1 VGRALYEVRPFF
13 EKRSYMQQKDVP
25 EVLGSKGV
33 SVEVVEEL
41 SEFKGEPAWLTE
53 KRLEAWR
60 TFEKMSM
67 PTLRD
72 EAWRYTDISDVKIE
86 DFAPYTPSADVSSEE
101 DLPDAVRALIRE
113 GEENSAL
120 LVQHNSETAYSRV
133 DEKLLQKGIVFTD
146 LHTALREHE
155 GLIKE
160 RLFGLVPMDYDKF
173 AALSAAAFSGGS
185 FLYVPRGVDVEVPIQ
200 SYRWL
205 DVVGSIMPRTLV
217 VVEEGA
223 SVTYIDEYASA
234 DGEEPAFSNGAVE
247 LYVGQGASLRYVS
260 LQNWERNVLHFNTI
274 RSSTE
279 KDATINSLV
288 VSLGSQLSR
297 TNVEAGLV
305 ASGSDSEMLGLYFAD
320 SNQLLDHHTLQDHIS
335 PNAHSDL
342 LYKGALRDESLT
354 VFSGLIRV
362 EPGAQ
367 KTDAYQTNRNI
378 ILGTDEAFAVSLPNL
393 EIMADDVK
401 CSHGSTTGQVDET
414 ELFYLMSRGIPRREA
429 EKLVVFGF
437 FGEVTSRIPLPGL
450 KEKLDRAIEGK
461 IGLGFEERV
470 A

>member
-1 VGRALYEVRPFF
+1 
-13 EKRSYMQQKDVP
+13 MQQKEAP
-25 EVLGSKGV
+25 EILKSKGIT
-33 SVEVVEEL
+33 EETVRAL
-41 SEFKGEPAWLTE
+41 SSFKEEPEWLAE
-53 KRLEAWR
+53 RRLSAWR
-60 TFEKMSM
+60 AFEALPM

-72 EAWRYTDISDVKIE
+72 EAWRYTDISDVRIE
-86 DFAPYTPSADVSSEE
+86 DFLPYSSSPDAEDE
-101 DLPDAVRALIRE
+101 GDLPDAVQKLIEE

-133 DEKLLQKGIVFTD
+133 DDELSRKGVVFTD

-155 GLIKE
+155 EIVKE
-160 RLFGLVPMDYDKF
+160 KLFGLVPEDYDKF
-173 AALSAAAFSGGS
+173 AALCAAGFAGGS

-234 DGEEPAFSNGAVE
+234 SAEDPAFSNGAVE
-247 LYVGQGASLRYVS
+247 LYVGEGANLRYVS

-274 RSSTE
+274 RSQAG
-279 KDATINSLV
+279 KDSTINSLV
-288 VSLGSQLSR
+288 VALGSQLSR
-297 TNVEAGLV
+297 TNVEAGLT
-305 ASGSDSEMLGLYFAD
+305 APGSDSEMLGLYFAD
-320 SNQLLDHHTLQDHIS
+320 QNQVLDHHTLQDHIS

-342 LYKGALRDESLT
+342 LYKGALRDESVA

-367 KTDAYQTNRNI
+367 KTDAYQTNRNL
-378 ILGTDEAFAVSLPNL
+378 ILGTDDAFAVSLPNL

-401 CSHGSTTGQVDET
+401 CSHGSTTGQVDDV
-414 ELFYLMSRGIPRREA
+414 ELFYLMSRGIPRAEA

-437 FGEVTSRIPLPGL
+437 FGEVTSRIPLRGL

-461 IGLGFEERV
+461 IGLGFEER
-470 A
+470 AA

>member
-1 VGRALYEVRPFF
+1 
-13 EKRSYMQQKDVP
+13 MQRNGVP
-25 EVLGSKGV
+25 EILKSKGIGA
-33 SVEVVEEL
+33 EVVEAL
-41 SEFKGEPAWLTE
+41 SGFKGEPAWLKE

-60 TFEKMSM
+60 AFEKTPM

-72 EAWRYTDISDVKIE
+72 EAWRYTDISDVRIE
-86 DFAPYTPSADVSSEE
+86 DFVPYAPSPDASSEQ
-101 DLPDAVRALIRE
+101 DLPDAVQALISE

-120 LVQHNSETAYSRV
+120 LVQHNSESAYTRV
-133 DEKLLQKGIVFTD
+133 DEELLQKGVVFTD
-146 LHTALREHE
+146 LHTALIEHE
-155 GLIKE
+155 DLIKE
-160 RLFGLVPMDYDKF
+160 KLFGLVPLDYDKF
-173 AALSAAAFSGGS
+173 AALSAAVFSGGS
-185 FLYVPRGVDVEVPIQ
+185 FLYVPRGVQVEVPIQ

-247 LYVGQGASLRYVS
+247 LYVGEGANVRYVS

-297 TNVEAGLV
+297 TNVEAGLT
-305 ASGSDSEMLGLYFAD
+305 AAGGDSEMLGLYFAD
-320 SNQLLDHHTLQDHIS
+320 SSQVIDHHTLQDHIS

-378 ILGTDEAFAVSLPNL
+378 ILGTDDAFAVSLPNL

-414 ELFYLMSRGIPRREA
+414 ELFYLMSRGIPRHEA

-437 FGEVTSRIPLPGL
+437 FGEVTSRVPLRGL

>member
-1 VGRALYEVRPFF
+1 
-13 EKRSYMQQKDVP
+13 MQQKEAP
-25 EVLGSKGV
+25 EVLKSKGI
-33 SVEVVEEL
+33 SLETVEAL
-41 SEFKGEPAWLTE
+41 SSFKDEPDWLAE

-60 TFEKMSM
+60 SFESLPM

-72 EAWRYTDISDVKIE
+72 EAWRYTDISDVRIE
-86 DFAPYTPSADVSSEE
+86 DFLPYAPSSDVASED
-101 DLPDAVRALIRE
+101 DLPDAVQRLIHE

-120 LVQHNSETAYSRV
+120 LVQHNSETAFSRV
-133 DEKLLQKGIVFTD
+133 DEELSRKGVVFTD
-146 LHTALREHE
+146 LHTALAEHE
-155 GLIKE
+155 DLVREK
-160 RLFGLVPMDYDKF
+160 LFGLVPGDYDKF
-173 AALSAAAFSGGS
+173 SALSAALFAGGS

-205 DVVGSIMPRTLV
+205 DATGATMPRTLV

-223 SVTYIDEYASA
+223 SVTYIDEYASSGTE
-234 DGEEPAFSNGAVE
+234 DDEPALSNGAVE
-247 LYVGQGASLRYVS
+247 LYLGQGARLRYVS
-260 LQNWERNVLHFNTI
+260 LQNWGRNVLHFNTI
-274 RSSTE
+274 RSE
-279 KDATINSLV
+279 AAKDATINSLV
-288 VSLGSQLSR
+288 VSLGSELSR
-297 TNVEAGLV
+297 TNVDAGL
-305 ASGSDSEMLGLYFAD
+305 AEAGSDSEMLGLYFAD
-320 SNQLLDHHTLQDHIS
+320 SNQVLDHYTLQDHLA

-342 LYKGALRDESLT
+342 LYKGALRDESLA

-367 KTDAYQTNRNI
+367 KTDAYQTNRNL
-378 ILGTDEAFAVSLPNL
+378 ILGTDDAMAVSLPRL
-393 EIMADDVK
+393 EIQADDVK
-401 CSHGSTTGQVDET
+401 CSHGSTTGQVDEV

-437 FGEVTSRIPLPGL
+437 FGEVTSRIPLKGL

>member
-1 VGRALYEVRPFF
+1 MSTNGL
-13 EKRSYMQQKDVP
+13 P
-25 EVLGSKGV
+25 EVLKSKGV
-33 SVEVVEEL
+33 SAETVKAL
-41 SEFKGEPAWLTE
+41 SAFKSEPAWLTE
-53 KRLEAWR
+53 KRLSAWR
-60 TFEKMSM
+60 TFENMPM

-72 EAWRYTDISDVKIE
+72 EAWRYTDISDVRIE
-86 DFAPYTPSADVSSEE
+86 DFLPYAASPDVSEEE
-101 DLPDAVRALIRE
+101 DLPDAVQRLIKE

-120 LVQHNSETAYSRV
+120 LVQHNSETTFVRI
-133 DEKLLQKGIVFTD
+133 DEDLEKKGVLFTD

-155 GLIKE
+155 DLVRE
-160 RLFGLVPMDYDKF
+160 RLFGLVPEDYDKF

-205 DVVGSIMPRTLV
+205 DVTGSIMPRTLV

-223 SVTYIDEYASA
+223 TLTYIDEYASA
-234 DGEEPAFSNGAVE
+234 GGEEPALSNGAVE
-247 LYVGQGASLRYVS
+247 LFVGQGANVHYVS
-260 LQNWERNVLHFNTI
+260 WQNWERNMLHFNTI
-274 RSSTE
+274 RSSAGR
-279 KDATINSLV
+279 DAVINSLV
-288 VSLGSQLSR
+288 VSLGSELSR
-297 TNVEAGLV
+297 TNVEAGL
-305 ASGSDSEMLGLYFAD
+305 AAPGSDSEMLGLYFAD
-320 SNQLLDHHTLQDHIS
+320 SNQVLDHHTLQDHLA

-342 LYKGALRDESLT
+342 LYKGALRDESLA

-367 KTDAYQTNRNI
+367 KTDAYQTNRNL
-378 ILGTDEAFAVSLPNL
+378 ILGTDEAMAVSLPNL

-401 CSHGSTTGQVDET
+401 CSHGSTTGQVDDV
-414 ELFYLMSRGIPRREA
+414 ELFYLMSRGIPRHEA

-437 FGEVTSRIPLPGL
+437 FGEVTSRIPLKGL
-450 KEKLDRAIEGK
+450 KAKLDKAIEAK

>member
-1 VGRALYEVRPFF
+1 MSANG
-13 EKRSYMQQKDVP
+13 VP
-25 EVLGSKGV
+25 EALKSKGI
-33 SVEVVEEL
+33 SEETVKAL
-41 SEFKGEPAWLTE
+41 SSLKGEPGWLAE
-53 KRLEAWR
+53 RRLDAWR
-60 TFEKMSM
+60 SFEGLPM

-72 EAWRYTDISDVKIE
+72 EAWRYTDISDVRIE
-86 DFAPYTPSADVSSEE
+86 DFLPYSPSPDVKSEE
-101 DLPDAVRALIRE
+101 DLPEAVRKLIRE

-120 LVQHNSETAYSRV
+120 LVQHNSETTYSRI
-133 DEKLLQKGIVFTD
+133 DEELSGKGVVFTD
-146 LHTALREHE
+146 LHTALAEHE
-155 GLIKE
+155 ELVKE
-160 RLFGLVPMDYDKF
+160 KLFGLVPGDYDKF
-173 AALSAAAFSGGS
+173 AALSAAAFAGGS
-185 FLYVPRGVDVEVPIQ
+185 FLYVPRGVEVEVPIQ

-223 SVTYIDEYASA
+223 SVAYIDEYASA
-234 DGEEPAFSNGAVE
+234 DGEDPAFSNGAVE
-247 LYVGQGASLRYVS
+247 LYVGEGANLRYVS

-274 RSSTE
+274 RSQTE
-279 KDATINSLV
+279 KDATIRSLV
-288 VSLGSQLSR
+288 VSFGSQLSR
-297 TNVEAGLV
+297 TNVEAGLS
-305 ASGSDSEMLGLYFAD
+305 ASGGDSEMLGLYFAD
-320 SNQLLDHHTLQDHIS
+320 QNQVLDHHTLQDHLA

-342 LYKGALRDESLT
+342 LYKGALRDESIA

-367 KTDAYQTNRNI
+367 KTDAYQTNRNL
-378 ILGTDEAFAVSLPNL
+378 ILGTDDAFAVSLPNL

-414 ELFYLMSRGIPRREA
+414 DLFYLMSRGIPRREA

-437 FGEVTSRIPLPGL
+437 FGEITSRIPLKGL

>member
-1 VGRALYEVRPFF
+1 
-13 EKRSYMQQKDVP
+13 MQKNGVP
-25 EVLGSKGV
+25 EILKSKGIGA
-33 SVEVVEEL
+33 EVVEAL
-41 SEFKGEPAWLTE
+41 SGFKGEPAWLKE

-60 TFEKMSM
+60 AFEKTPM

-72 EAWRYTDISDVKIE
+72 EAWRYTDISDVRIE
-86 DFAPYTPSADVSSEE
+86 DFVPYAPSPDASSEQ
-101 DLPDAVRALIRE
+101 DLPDAVQALIRE

-120 LVQHNSETAYSRV
+120 LVQHNSESAYTRV
-133 DEKLLQKGIVFTD
+133 DEELLQKGVVFTD
-146 LHTALREHE
+146 LHTALLEHE
-155 GLIKE
+155 DLIKE
-160 RLFGLVPMDYDKF
+160 KLFGLVPLDYDKF
-173 AALSAAAFSGGS
+173 AALSAAVFSGGS
-185 FLYVPRGVDVEVPIQ
+185 FLYVPRGVQVEVPIQ

-247 LYVGQGASLRYVS
+247 LYVGEGANLRYVS

-297 TNVEAGLV
+297 TNVEAGLT
-305 ASGSDSEMLGLYFAD
+305 AAGGDSEMLGLYFAD
-320 SNQLLDHHTLQDHIS
+320 SNQVIDHHTLQDHIS

-378 ILGTDEAFAVSLPNL
+378 ILGTDDAFAVSLPNL

-414 ELFYLMSRGIPRREA
+414 ELFYLMSRGIPRHEA

-437 FGEVTSRIPLPGL
+437 FGEVTSRVPLRGL

>member
-1 VGRALYEVRPFF
+1 MSTNG
-13 EKRSYMQQKDVP
+13 VP
-25 EVLGSKGV
+25 EVLKSRGI
-33 SVEVVEEL
+33 SVEAVKAL
-41 SEFKGEPAWLTE
+41 SALKDEPGWLTE
-53 KRLEAWR
+53 RRLGAWH
-60 TFEKMSM
+60 TFEKTPM

-72 EAWRYTDISDVKIE
+72 EAWRYTDISDVRIE
-86 DFAPYTPSADVSSEE
+86 DFVPYTPSPDVTREG
-101 DLPDAVRALIRE
+101 DLPEAVQQLIKE
-113 GEENSAL
+113 GEENSAV
-120 LVQHNSETAYSRV
+120 LVQHNSETAYSRI
-133 DEKLLQKGIVFTD
+133 DEELARKGVVFTD
-146 LHTALREHE
+146 LHTALEENEDLVREH
-155 GLIKE
+155 
-160 RLFGLVPMDYDKF
+160 LFELVPEDYDKF

-205 DVVGSIMPRTLV
+205 DVAGSIMPRTLV

-223 SVTYIDEYASA
+223 TVTYIDEYASV
-234 DGEEPAFSNGAVE
+234 DGEELALSNGAVE
-247 LYVGQGASLRYVS
+247 LFVGQGANVHYVS

-274 RSSTE
+274 RSSAGR
-279 KDATINSLV
+279 DAVINSLV

-297 TNVEAGLV
+297 TNVEAGL
-305 ASGSDSEMLGLYFAD
+305 AAPGSDSEMLGLYFAD
-320 SNQLLDHHTLQDHIS
+320 SNQILDHHTLQDHIA

-342 LYKGALRDESLT
+342 LYKGALRDESLA

-367 KTDAYQTNRNI
+367 KTDAYQTNRNL
-378 ILGTDEAFAVSLPNL
+378 ILGTDEAMAVSLPNL

-401 CSHGSTTGQVDET
+401 CSHGSTTGQVDDV
-414 ELFYLMSRGIPRREA
+414 ELFYLMSRGIPRGEA

-437 FGEVTSRIPLPGL
+437 FGEVTSRIPLAGL

>member
-1 VGRALYEVRPFF
+1 MSANG
-13 EKRSYMQQKDVP
+13 VP
-25 EVLGSKGV
+25 EVLRSKGMSEGTV
-33 SVEVVEEL
+33 KAL
-41 SEFKGEPAWLTE
+41 SSLKGEPNWLTE

-60 TFEKMSM
+60 GFESLPM

-72 EAWRYTDISDVKIE
+72 EAWRYTDISDVRIE
-86 DFAPYTPSADVSSEE
+86 DFLPYASSPDVKSEE
-101 DLPDAVRALIRE
+101 DLPDAVRRLIWE

-120 LVQHNSETAYSRV
+120 LVQHNSETTFSRV
-133 DEKLLQKGIVFTD
+133 DEELARKGVVFTD
-146 LHTALREHE
+146 LHTALADHE
-155 GLIKE
+155 ELVKE
-160 RLFGLVPMDYDKF
+160 KLFGLVPGDYDKF
-173 AALSAAAFSGGS
+173 AALSAAAFAGGS
-185 FLYVPRGVDVEVPIQ
+185 FLYVPRGVGVEVPIQ

-217 VVEEGA
+217 IVEEGA
-223 SVTYIDEYASA
+223 SVVYIDEYASA
-234 DGEEPAFSNGAVE
+234 DGEDPAFSNGAVE
-247 LYVGQGASLRYVS
+247 LYVGEGASLRYVS

-274 RSSTE
+274 RSQTE

-288 VSLGSQLSR
+288 VSFGSQLSR
-297 TNVEAGLV
+297 TNIEAGLS
-305 ASGSDSEMLGLYFAD
+305 ASGGDSEMLGLYFAD
-320 SNQLLDHHTLQDHIS
+320 QNQVLDHHTLQDHIA

-342 LYKGALRDESLT
+342 LYKGALRDESIA

-367 KTDAYQTNRNI
+367 KTDAYQTNRNL
-378 ILGTDEAFAVSLPNL
+378 ILGTDDAFAVSLPNL

-414 ELFYLMSRGIPRREA
+414 DLFYLMSRGIPRREA

-437 FGEVTSRIPLPGL
+437 FGEITSRIPLKGL

>member
-1 VGRALYEVRPFF
+1 MSTNV
-13 EKRSYMQQKDVP
+13 VP
-25 EVLGSKGV
+25 EILRSKGV
-33 SVEVVEEL
+33 SAETVKAL
-41 SEFKGEPAWLTE
+41 SALKGEPGWLLE

-60 TFEKMSM
+60 TFEEIPM

-72 EAWRYTDISDVKIE
+72 EAWRYTDISDVRIE
-86 DFAPYTPSADVSSEE
+86 DFAPYAPSPDASSEKE
-101 DLPDAVRALIRE
+101 LPETVQTLIKE

-120 LVQHNSETAYSRV
+120 LVQHNSETAYSRA
-133 DEKLLQKGIVFTD
+133 DEELSRKGVVFTD
-146 LHTALREHE
+146 LHTALEEHE
-155 GLIKE
+155 DIVKE
-160 RLFGLVPMDYDKF
+160 KLFGLVPLDYDKF
-173 AALSAAAFSGGS
+173 AALNAAAFSGGT

-200 SYRWL
+200 SYHWL
-205 DVVGSIMPRTLV
+205 DVAGSIVPRTLV

-234 DGEEPAFSNGAVE
+234 YHEETSFSNGVVE
-247 LYVGQGASLRYVS
+247 LCVGQGAHLQYVS

-274 RSSTE
+274 RSSTG
-279 KDATINSLV
+279 KDATVNSLV

-305 ASGSDSEMLGLYFAD
+305 AEGSDSEMLGMYFAD
-320 SNQLLDHHTLQDHIS
+320 SDQVLDHHTLQDHIS

-342 LYKGALRDESLT
+342 LYKGALRDESLA

-367 KTDAYQTNRNI
+367 KTDAYQTNRNL
-378 ILGTDEAFAVSLPNL
+378 ILGTDEAMAVSLPNL

-401 CSHGSTTGQVDET
+401 CSHGSTTGQVDDV
-414 ELFYLMSRGIPRREA
+414 ELFYLMSRGIPRKEA

-437 FGEVTSRIPLPGL
+437 FGEVTSRVPFKGL
-450 KEKLDRAIEGK
+450 KQKLDRAIEGK

>member
-1 VGRALYEVRPFF
+1 
-13 EKRSYMQQKDVP
+13 MQQKEVP
-25 EVLGSKGV
+25 EILRSQGISA
-33 SVEVVEEL
+33 EVVQAL
-41 SEFKGEPAWLTE
+41 SNLKSEPDWLAE
-53 KRLEAWR
+53 KRLEAWH
-60 TFEKMSM
+60 TFEKTPM

-86 DFAPYTPSADVSSEE
+86 DFLSYTPSPEVTSEG
-101 DLPDAVRALIRE
+101 DLPEAVQTLIRE

-120 LVQHNSETAYSRV
+120 IVQHNSETAYSRI
-133 DEKLLQKGIVFTD
+133 DEELTRRGVVFTD
-146 LHTALREHE
+146 LHTALEEHEDLVREH
-155 GLIKE
+155 
-160 RLFGLVPMDYDKF
+160 LFGLVPEDYDKF

-205 DVVGSIMPRTLV
+205 DVIGSIMPRTLV

-234 DGEEPAFSNGAVE
+234 DGEDPALSNGAVE
-247 LYVGQGASLRYVS
+247 LYVGQGANLRYVS

-297 TNVEAGLV
+297 TNVEAGLT
-305 ASGSDSEMLGLYFAD
+305 AAGGDSEMLGLYFAD
-320 SNQLLDHHTLQDHIS
+320 TEQVLDHHTLQDHIA

-342 LYKGALRDESLT
+342 LYKGALRDESLA

-367 KTDAYQTNRNI
+367 KTDAYQTNRNL
-378 ILGTDEAFAVSLPNL
+378 ILGTDDAMAVSLPRL
-393 EIMADDVK
+393 EIQADDVK
-401 CSHGSTTGQVDET
+401 CSHGSTTGQVDDV

-429 EKLVVFGF
+429 EKLVVYGF
-437 FGEVTSRIPLPGL
+437 FGEVTSRIPLRGL

-461 IGLGFEERV
+461 IGLGFEER
-470 A
+470 AA

>member
-1 VGRALYEVRPFF
+1 MSTNG
-13 EKRSYMQQKDVP
+13 VP
-25 EVLGSKGV
+25 EVLKSKGV
-33 SVEVVEEL
+33 SAETVKAL
-41 SEFKGEPAWLTE
+41 SAFKNEPGWLTE
-53 KRLEAWR
+53 KRLEAWH
-60 TFEKMSM
+60 TFEQMPM

-72 EAWRYTDISDVKIE
+72 EEWRYTDISDVRIE
-86 DFAPYTPSADVSSEE
+86 DFLPYAPSPDVSREG
-101 DLPDAVRALIRE
+101 DLPDAVQRLIKE

-120 LVQHNSETAYSRV
+120 LVQHNSETTFVRI
-133 DEKLLQKGIVFTD
+133 DQELEKKGVVFSD
-146 LHTALREHE
+146 LHTALRDHE
-155 GLIKE
+155 DLVRE
-160 RLFGLVPMDYDKF
+160 RLFGLVPEDYDKF

-185 FLYVPRGVDVEVPIQ
+185 FLYVPRGVAVEVPIQ

-205 DVVGSIMPRTLV
+205 DVAGSIMPRTLV

-223 SVTYIDEYASA
+223 TLTYIDEYASA
-234 DGEEPAFSNGAVE
+234 SEASEEPALSNGAVE
-247 LYVGQGASLRYVS
+247 LFVGQGANVHYVS

-274 RSSTE
+274 RSSAGR
-279 KDATINSLV
+279 DAVINSLV
-288 VSLGSQLSR
+288 VSLGSELSR
-297 TNVEAGLV
+297 TNVEAGL
-305 ASGSDSEMLGLYFAD
+305 AAPGSDSEMLGLYFAD
-320 SNQLLDHHTLQDHIS
+320 SNQLLDHHTLQDHIA

-342 LYKGALRDESLT
+342 LYKGALRDESLA

-367 KTDAYQTNRNI
+367 KTDAYQTNRNL
-378 ILGTDEAFAVSLPNL
+378 ILGTDEAMAVSLPNL

-401 CSHGSTTGQVDET
+401 CSHGSTTGQVDDV
-414 ELFYLMSRGIPRREA
+414 ELFYLMSRGIPRHEA

-437 FGEVTSRIPLPGL
+437 FGEVTSRIPLKGL

>member
-1 VGRALYEVRPFF
+1 MSAEAIKALSAL
-13 EKRSYMQQKDVP
+13 K
-25 EVLGSKGV
+25 
-33 SVEVVEEL
+33 EEP
-41 SEFKGEPAWLTE
+41 GWLND

-60 TFEKMSM
+60 TFEETPM
-67 PTLRD
+67 PGLRD
-72 EAWRYTDISDVKIE
+72 EAWRYTDISDVRID
-86 DFAPYTPSADVSSEE
+86 DFAPYAPSPEVASEK
-101 DLPDAVRALIRE
+101 DLPEAVQTLIKE
-113 GEENSAL
+113 GEQNSAL

-133 DEKLLQKGIVFTD
+133 DEELTRKGVVFTD
-146 LHTALREHE
+146 LHTALAEHE

-160 RLFGLVPMDYDKF
+160 KLFRLVPVDYDKF

-185 FLYVPRGVDVEVPIQ
+185 FLYVPRGANVEVPIQ

-247 LYVGQGASLRYVS
+247 LYVGQGAHLRYVS

-297 TNVEAGLV
+297 TNVEAGL
-305 ASGSDSEMLGLYFAD
+305 AATGSDSEMLGLYFAD

-342 LYKGALRDESLT
+342 LYKGALRDESLA

-367 KTDAYQTNRNI
+367 KTDAYQTNRNL
-378 ILGTDEAFAVSLPNL
+378 ILGTDEAMAVSLPNL

-401 CSHGSTTGQVDET
+401 CSHGSTTGQVDDV
-414 ELFYLMSRGIPRREA
+414 ELFYLMSRGIPRHEA

-437 FGEVTSRIPLPGL
+437 FGEVTSRIPLKGL

>member
-1 VGRALYEVRPFF
+1 
-13 EKRSYMQQKDVP
+13 MQQKDVP
-25 EVLGSKGV
+25 EVLRSKGI
-33 SVEVVEEL
+33 SAEVVEEL
-41 SEFKGEPAWLTE
+41 SRYKGEPAWLTE

-60 TFEKMSM
+60 TFEEM
-67 PTLRD
+67 PMPGLRD

-86 DFAPYTPSADVSSEE
+86 AFVPYAPSTDVSSEE
-101 DLPDAVRALIRE
+101 DLPNAVQALIKE

-120 LVQHNSETAYSRV
+120 LVQHNSETAYSWV
-133 DEKLLQKGIVFTD
+133 DEQLLQKGVVFTD
-146 LHTALREHE
+146 LHTALTEHE
-155 GLIKE
+155 DLVKE
-160 RLFGLVPMDYDKF
+160 KLFGLVPVDYDKF

-185 FLYVPRGVDVEVPIQ
+185 FLYVPRGVEVEVPVQ

-223 SVTYIDEYASA
+223 SVTYIEEYASA

-297 TNVEAGLV
+297 TNVEAGL
-305 ASGSDSEMLGLYFAD
+305 AATGSDSEMLGLYFAD
-320 SNQLLDHHTLQDHIS
+320 SSQVIDHHTLQDHLS

-367 KTDAYQTNRNI
+367 KTDAYQTNRNV
-378 ILGTDEAFAVSLPNL
+378 ILGTDDAFAVSLPNL

-437 FGEVTSRIPLPGL
+437 FGEVTSRIPLTGL

>member
-1 VGRALYEVRPFF
+1 
-13 EKRSYMQQKDVP
+13 MQKNGVP
-25 EVLGSKGV
+25 EILKSKGIGA
-33 SVEVVEEL
+33 EVVEAL
-41 SEFKGEPAWLTE
+41 SGFKGEPAWLKE
-53 KRLEAWR
+53 KRFEAWR
-60 TFEKMSM
+60 AFEKTPM

-72 EAWRYTDISDVKIE
+72 EAWRYTDISDVRIE
-86 DFAPYTPSADVSSEE
+86 DFVPYAPSPDASSEQ
-101 DLPDAVRALIRE
+101 DLPDAVQALIRE

-120 LVQHNSETAYSRV
+120 LVQHNSESAYTRV
-133 DEKLLQKGIVFTD
+133 DDELLQKGVVFTD
-146 LHTALREHE
+146 LHTALIERED
-155 GLIKE
+155 LIKE
-160 RLFGLVPMDYDKF
+160 KLFGLVPVDYDKF
-173 AALSAAAFSGGS
+173 AALSAAVFSGGS
-185 FLYVPRGVDVEVPIQ
+185 FLYVPRGVQVELPIQ

-247 LYVGQGASLRYVS
+247 LYVGEGANLRYVS
-260 LQNWERNVLHFNTI
+260 LQNWERNVLHFNSI

-297 TNVEAGLV
+297 TNVEAGLT
-305 ASGSDSEMLGLYFAD
+305 AAGGDSEMLGLYFAD
-320 SNQLLDHHTLQDHIS
+320 SNQVIDHHTLQDHIS

-378 ILGTDEAFAVSLPNL
+378 ILGTDDAFAVSLPNL

-437 FGEVTSRIPLPGL
+437 FGEVTSRVPLRGL

>member
-1 VGRALYEVRPFF
+1 
-13 EKRSYMQQKDVP
+13 MQQREVP
-25 EVLGSKGV
+25 EVLRTRGIS
-33 SVEVVEEL
+33 EETVKAL
-41 SEFKGEPAWLTE
+41 SSLKNEPGWLVE

-60 TFEKMSM
+60 AFEKLPM

-86 DFAPYTPSADVSSEE
+86 GFLPYAPSPDASSEDE
-101 DLPDAVRALIRE
+101 LPEAVRKLITE

-120 LVQHNSETAYSRV
+120 LVQHNSETAYSRID
-133 DEKLLQKGIVFTD
+133 DELKSKGVVFTD
-146 LHTALREHE
+146 LHTALQEHE
-155 GLIKE
+155 EIVKE
-160 RLFGLVPMDYDKF
+160 KLFGLVPEGYDKF
-173 AALSAAAFSGGS
+173 AALSAAAFAGGS

-217 VVEEGA
+217 VVEDNA

-234 DGEEPAFSNGAVE
+234 DAEDPAFSNGAVE
-247 LYVGQGASLRYVS
+247 LYVGQGAQLRYVS

-274 RSSTE
+274 RSATE
-279 KDATINSLV
+279 KDATMKSLV
-288 VSLGSQLSR
+288 VSFGAQLSR
-297 TNVEAGLV
+297 TNVEAGLT
-305 ASGSDSEMLGLYFAD
+305 ADGSDSEMLGLYFAD
-320 SNQLLDHHTLQDHIS
+320 QNQVLDHHTLQDHLA

-342 LYKGALRDESLT
+342 VYKGALRDESVT

-378 ILGTDEAFAVSLPNL
+378 ILGTDDAFAVSLPNL

-414 ELFYLMSRGIPRREA
+414 ELFYLMSRGIPRHEA
-429 EKLVVFGF
+429 ERLVVFGF
-437 FGEVTSRIPLPGL
+437 FGEVTSRVPLLGL
-450 KEKLDRAIEGK
+450 KEKLDRVIEAK
-461 IGLGFEERV
+461 IGLGFENRV

>member
-1 VGRALYEVRPFF
+1 
-13 EKRSYMQQKDVP
+13 MQQKEVP
-25 EVLGSKGV
+25 EILRSQGISA
-33 SVEVVEEL
+33 EVVQAL
-41 SEFKGEPAWLTE
+41 SNLKNEPDWLAE
-53 KRLEAWR
+53 KRLEAWH
-60 TFEKMSM
+60 TFEKTPM

-86 DFAPYTPSADVSSEE
+86 DFLSYTPSPEVTSEG
-101 DLPDAVRALIRE
+101 DLPEAVQTLIRE

-120 LVQHNSETAYSRV
+120 IVQHNSETAYSRI
-133 DEKLLQKGIVFTD
+133 DEELTRRGVVFTD
-146 LHTALREHE
+146 LHTALEEHEDLVREH
-155 GLIKE
+155 
-160 RLFGLVPMDYDKF
+160 LFGLVPEDYDKF

-205 DVVGSIMPRTLV
+205 DVIGSIMPRTLV

-234 DGEEPAFSNGAVE
+234 DGEDPALSNGAVE
-247 LYVGQGASLRYVS
+247 LYVGQGANLRYVS

-297 TNVEAGLV
+297 TNVEAGLT
-305 ASGSDSEMLGLYFAD
+305 AAGGDSEMLGLYFAD
-320 SNQLLDHHTLQDHIS
+320 TEQVLDHHTLQDHIA

-342 LYKGALRDESLT
+342 LYKGALRDESLA

-367 KTDAYQTNRNI
+367 KTDAYQTNRNL
-378 ILGTDEAFAVSLPNL
+378 ILGTDDAMAVSLPRL
-393 EIMADDVK
+393 EIQADDVK
-401 CSHGSTTGQVDET
+401 CSHGSTTGQVDDV

-429 EKLVVFGF
+429 EKLVVYGF
-437 FGEVTSRIPLPGL
+437 FGEVTSRIPLRGL

-461 IGLGFEERV
+461 IGLGFEER
-470 A
+470 AA

>member
-1 VGRALYEVRPFF
+1 MSTNG
-13 EKRSYMQQKDVP
+13 VP
-25 EVLGSKGV
+25 EVLKSKGV
-33 SVEVVEEL
+33 SAESIKAL
-41 SEFKGEPAWLTE
+41 SAFKDEPSWLTE
-53 KRLEAWR
+53 RRLSAWR
-60 TFEKMSM
+60 TFEKTPM

-86 DFAPYTPSADVSSEE
+86 DFVPYAPSADVSSEV
-101 DLPDAVRALIRE
+101 DLPDAVQRLIKE

-120 LVQHNSETAYSRV
+120 LVQHNSETTYVRV
-133 DEKLLQKGIVFTD
+133 DEELLRKGVVFTD

-155 GLIKE
+155 DLVRE
-160 RLFGLVPMDYDKF
+160 HLFGLVPVDYDKF

-205 DVVGSIMPRTLV
+205 DVTGSIMPRTLV

-297 TNVEAGLV
+297 TNVEAGL
-305 ASGSDSEMLGLYFAD
+305 AATGSDSEMLGLYFAD
-320 SNQLLDHHTLQDHIS
+320 SNQLLDHHTLQDHVS

-367 KTDAYQTNRNI
+367 KTDAYQTNRNL
-378 ILGTDEAFAVSLPNL
+378 ILGTDEAMAVSLPNL
-393 EIMADDVK
+393 E
-401 CSHGSTTGQVDET
+401 
-414 ELFYLMSRGIPRREA
+414 
-429 EKLVVFGF
+429 VFGF
-437 FGEVTSRIPLPGL
+437 FGEVTSRIPLKGL